1 MQAIADLVGLTV
13 NQLTILAI
21 AGAVLVIGWYVLRS
35 ALKMARR
42 LFAIGCV
49 GIIVVVGVLYFLY
62 AFAR

>member
-21 AGAVLVIGWYVLRS
+21 AGAVLVAGWVVLRA